1 MTFKNRFY
9 PHLLPWDIPLWEAF
23 LDLHGQDYDR
33 FEYDIRVGR
42 GRPAPRSLPTNIRKM
57 ALDLSMR
64 RIDVVGHTS
73 ARIDIIEVT
82 RVADLKAVGQLMTY
96 PRLYRAT
103 YEPTLPVRPV
113 LVLEHFHTD
122 ILQVIQ
128 ELNLVYYLL
137 SPNTGSVQRV

>member
-9 PHLLPWDIPLWEAF
+9 PHLLPWDIPLWEEF
-23 LDLHGQDYDR
+23 LDLHGQDYER

-42 GRPAPRSLPTNIRKM
+42 GRPAPRSLPANIRKM

-64 RIDVVGHTS
+64 RIDAVGHKR
-73 ARIDIIEVT
+73 AGIDIIEVT
-82 RVADLKAVGQLMTY
+82 RVADLKAIGQLMAY

-103 YEPTLPVRPV
+103 YEPSLPVRPV

-122 ILQVIQ
+122 MLPVIQ

-137 SPNTGSVQRV
+137 SPDTGSIRRL